1 MQHPS
6 VQCGVREGSGK
17 NGTNGKIGSSDD
29 GSLLRTEDLD
39 DIRRSSVLDVLAV
52 DDVSSGGVVVPA
64 GNDDLDTMLLLE
76 LLQCRRTLAN
86 DGRVGSLGDDD
97 TPDDA
102 GLEGG
107 DFLLEGGADLLG
119 DGFGSGDR
127 DGVGLVSLAG
137 EAYSVA

>member
-1 MQHPS
+1 
-6 VQCGVREGSGK
+6 
-17 NGTNGKIGSSDD
+17 
-29 GSLLRTEDLD
+29 
-39 DIRRSSVLDVLAV
+39 
-52 DDVSSGGVVVPA
+52 
-64 GNDDLDTMLLLE
+64 MLLLE

-127 DGVGLVSLAG
+127 DSVGLVSLAG
-137 EAYSVA
+137 EADSVA